1 MQPSTRLPDSAPP
14 AYCEWDPNDQ
24 QRAQSDIRLAQAML
38 RMIEDQ
44 PLVNQKSII
53 KRMITMYNASA
64 PTQSDRIVLADAE
77 GFAEQYPRLNQLIK
91 NLDFIP
97 RAKVG
102 HFAFV
107 CGLYSEYCEA
117 KTSTRSVTQARVA
130 FFQNFFQLLG
140 TDEGIAKLELFKSCD
155 ILFPKDKEKLT
166 AILEG
171 VDVECLP
178 VTLAEPVNPQF
189 DYQLVYTKVV
199 NKLGDHKGLF
209 RKLKLSDE
217 KFERLCEQAGEQEG
231 RSELLI
237 MFHEVAQRGKTAAD
251 LLQPLIDISRRD
263 LSQGLAK
270 ALPGSSASVQCTED
284 PHKKFKSGW

>member
-1 MQPSTRLPDSAPP
+1 MQPSARLPDSAPP

-24 QRAQSDIRLAQAML
+24 QRAQSDIRLAQTML

-53 KRMITMYNASA
+53 KRVITMFNASA

-77 GFAEQYPRLNQLIK
+77 SFAEQYPRLNKLI
-91 NLDFIP
+91 NDLDFIP
-97 RAKVG
+97 RARVG
-102 HFAFV
+102 YFAFV
-107 CGLYSEYCEA
+107 CGLYSQYCEA

-130 FFQNFFQLLG
+130 FFQNFFQLVG
-140 TDEGIAKLELFKSCD
+140 TDAGISKLELFKTCD
-155 ILFPKDKEKLT
+155 ILCPKDKEKLT

-171 VDVECLP
+171 VNVECLP

-189 DYQLVYTKVV
+189 DYQLAYTNVV
-199 NKLGDHKGLF
+199 NKLGDHNGLF

-217 KFERLCEQAGEQEG
+217 EFERLCEQAGEKEG
-231 RSELLI
+231 RSEILI
-237 MFHEVAQRGKTAAD
+237 MLHEVAQRGKTAAD

-263 LSQGLAK
+263 LSERLAK
-270 ALPGSSASVQCTED
+270 ALSAANVSVQCSED
-284 PHKKFKSGW
+284 PYKKFKPGW